1 MAVSKHNLRPSKR
14 QEHRI
19 PDLRKALAVVRHYPL
34 KETYTM
40 KKIAVIFTLVI
51 IILSCS
57 KDNGSN
63 DSWSFNWTH
72 ENVPHSATA
81 ADAYVSQAGLGLGPN
96 QILAFISS
104 SSLNFR
110 VSIRL
115 SSLTPNSYP
124 VSLTSNRFD
133 YVDDS
138 GNDLAGAQGSVTIS
152 SNSNNKLSGSFSVK
166 LINPSSDTTAIT
178 GSFTNINLHP

>member
-1 MAVSKHNLRPSKR
+1 
-14 QEHRI
+14 
-19 PDLRKALAVVRHYPL
+19 
-34 KETYTM
+34 M

-166 LINPSSDTTAIT
+166 LINPSSDTTPIT